1 METAKVDIQKL
12 QLLND
17 RINQTI
23 DALNHVRA
31 SVHGLQSGPS
41 FVPPMWQGL
50 SHSPVVGGVQGGI
63 GMQGLM
69 SPWAQQ
75 SQYTQQSPFAQQAIG
90 QQIPFGLQSLFG
102 QQSPW
107 GPIGP
112 QSPIGLQG
120 PYGPQLGQQAY
131 GTGFGLGHTPY
142 HTPYD
147 AYVTAGGYVDPLIL
161 ARVAQTFPFA
171 YSPVPPRR
179 Y

>member
-50 SHSPVVGGVQGGI
+50 SGLSHSPVVGGGIPGGI

-69 SPWAQQ
+69 SPWGQWGQ
-75 SQYTQQSPFAQQAIG
+75 SQYAQQALA
-90 QQIPFGLQSLFG
+90 QQIPVGISSLFG
-102 QQSPW
+102 QSPW
-107 GPIGP
+107 GPIGA
-112 QSPIGLQG
+112 QSPLGLQSQYG
-120 PYGPQLGQQAY
+120 AQLAQQSPYA
-131 GTGFGLGHTPY
+131 TGYGLGHS
-142 HTPYD
+142 PYD
-147 AYVTAGGYVDPLIL
+147 VYGAAGGYVDPLLL

-171 YSPVPPRR
+171 HSPVPPRR